1 MNEDIKKATRQN
13 VKPKKRYT
21 KSIQIRITFLTWIL
35 IVVAVSIYVVANFYS
50 QKAIIID
57 RMKNEA
63 INVAA
68 SIEQI
73 TASSV
78 YNEDYTTVVD
88 HCLPLVQKGESISY
102 IYVVK
107 YDGFALLFTDKMWT
121 SETVSDKRFLKPAL
135 EENYEFYFE
144 ERIKENVFH
153 YAYPFNYS
161 GIDWGWIHVGLS
173 LEKYNSDIK
182 DTLWNSFFLTLL
194 SLLIG
199 LVVSAIFARRLIK
212 PIQTL
217 DSVSQQIAAGD
228 LTVRA
233 NISTADELESLAH
246 SFNIMTDE
254 LQKSRDELEQR
265 VQDRTLELA
274 KANKK
279 LVAEVRARKRNQER
293 LVASLKEKEVL
304 LKEIHHR
311 VKNNLQIISS
321 LLYLQ
326 SRNITDEETALM
338 FTDSR
343 NRIISMALIHE
354 NLYRSD
360 DLAMIDIKEYITN
373 LTRELSSSYQQEGRY
388 VALKLSIES
397 IPLNI
402 DKAIPCGLIIN
413 ELVSNA
419 YKYAFESRIE
429 TQATTNEINVH
440 LKMTKAEK
448 VSLLVSDNGKGL
460 HKDVDFRNSPSLGLQ
475 LVNSLVGQLDGEINY
490 ENKNGTTFEIRFNLN
505 GE

>member
-1 MNEDIKKATRQN
+1 MDGNINQTAWQN
-13 VKPKKRYT
+13 IRPKKHYS
-21 KSIQIRITFLTWIL
+21 KSIQFRITFLSWIL
-35 IVVAVSIYVVANFYS
+35 IVVAVSFYVVANFYS

-63 INVAA
+63 INIA
-68 SIEQI
+68 SSIDQI

-88 HCLPLVQKGESISY
+88 YCLPLVQKGKSISY

-107 YDGFALLFTDKMWT
+107 YDGFSLLFTKKMWT
-121 SETVSDKRFLKPAL
+121 SETSTEKRFTKPNFK
-135 EENYEFYFE
+135 EGYEFYHD
-144 ERIKENVFH
+144 ERVKSPVFH
-153 YAYPFNYS
+153 FAYPFNYS

-182 DTLWNSFFLTLL
+182 NTLWNSFYLAIF

-199 LVVSAIFARRLIK
+199 LIASAIFARRLIT

-217 DSVSQQIAAGD
+217 DRVSQQIAAGD
-228 LTVRA
+228 LSVRA
-233 NISTADELESLAH
+233 NISTHDELESLAH

-254 LQKSRDELEQR
+254 LQKARNELEER
-265 VQDRTLELA
+265 VEDRTLQLA
-274 KANKK
+274 EANNK
-279 LVAEVRARKRNQER
+279 LVSEISARKKNQAK
-293 LVASLKEKEVL
+293 LVISLKEKEVL

-326 SRNITDEETALM
+326 SRNITDKKTALM

-360 DLAMIDIKEYITN
+360 DLAMINIIDYITN
-373 LTRELSSSYQQEGRY
+373 LTRELSSSYQQEDSR
-388 VALKLSIES
+388 VALELSIES

-419 YKYAFESRIE
+419 FKYAFKTSTDNEG
-429 TQATTNEINVH
+429 TQKQIKVQ
-440 LKMTKAEK
+440 LKLKDEHK
-448 VSLLVSDNGKGL
+448 VLLVVADNGNGL
-460 HKDVDFRNSPSLGLQ
+460 SEKIDFRNSPSLGLQ
-475 LVNSLVGQLDGEINY
+475 LVNSLTSQLDGTINYRNAHGAQFEIN
-490 ENKNGTTFEIRFNLN
+490 FPLD
-505 GE
+505 